1 MSNRQVRRLR
11 ALLCTI
17 AMTALVFG
25 VGATSS
31 PSHAAGGQTWHVLA
45 GSQSPDMAI
54 QGTQFLPGEIWI
66 DAGDSVTWVANSAE
80 PHTVTFLAGDA
91 ALDPAHQ
98 FQIPADGIPAGGTS
112 YDGTSY
118 YNSGVLSTLPDGSFP
133 FPFALLRSYTLSF
146 PSAGDFVYYCLF
158 HGVMMQGTV
167 HVRAAGT
174 PYPFTQA
181 QYDRRANTEAN
192 TIRADGNHLRAQ
204 LYAQADRHT
213 VLAGGMGDG
222 MAMVMRFVHQKLTIH
237 AGDTVTFTNPSDAPH
252 TVTFGEEPPPGALFD
267 YVPATT
273 YTGGAFSSFLPPF
286 GSADVRVTFPN
297 PGTYHY
303 ICAIHDAMGM
313 VGDIDVVP

>member
-1 MSNRQVRRLR
+1 MSNRHVRRVR

-17 AMTALVFG
+17 AMTTLVLGFG
-25 VGATSS
+25 VTPSPANAGA
-31 PSHAAGGQTWHVLA
+31 ARTWHVLA

-66 DAGDSVTWVANSAE
+66 DAGDSVTWTANSAE

-91 ALDPAHQ
+91 NLDPSYQ
-98 FQIPADGIPAGGTS
+98 FQIPQDGFAVGGSS

-118 YNSGVLSTLPDGSFP
+118 YNSGVLTTLPDGSFP
-133 FPFALLRSYTLSF
+133 FPFPLLKSYTLTF
-146 PSAGDFVYYCLF
+146 PMTGDFVYYCLF
-158 HGVMMQGTV
+158 HGVMMKGMV
-167 HVRAAGT
+167 HVRPAGT
-174 PYPFTQA
+174 AYPFTQA
-181 QYDRRANTEAN
+181 QYDRKANTEAN

-204 LYAQADRHT
+204 LYAMADRHT

-237 AGDTVTFTNPSDAPH
+237 AGDTVTFTNPSEAPH
-252 TVTFGEEPPPGALFD
+252 TVTFGEEPPPDQLFN
-267 YVPATT
+267 YVPSTT
-273 YTGGAFSSFLPPF
+273 YTGGAFSSFIPPF
-286 GSADVRVTFPN
+286 GSADVKVTFPN

-313 VGDIDVVP
+313 VGDIVVVP